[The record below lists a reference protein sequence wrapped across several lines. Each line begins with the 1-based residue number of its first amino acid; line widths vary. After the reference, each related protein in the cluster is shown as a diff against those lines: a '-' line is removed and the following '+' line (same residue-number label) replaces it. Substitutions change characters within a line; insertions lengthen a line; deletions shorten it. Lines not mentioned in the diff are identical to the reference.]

1 MKTTTQET
9 VQSYYEG
16 IKRKDGWQDFV
27 SDSILFDGTGVK
39 ATKGKEAYIQG
50 TSQFL
55 RAVKSSQVR
64 EMIIEA
70 ERACVIVHYE
80 LISPKGNSATS
91 DVAEILLVKDGK
103 IDSSTIYFDTAAFNA
118 FMANG

>member
-39 ATKGKEAYIQG
+39 ATKGKEAYIQV